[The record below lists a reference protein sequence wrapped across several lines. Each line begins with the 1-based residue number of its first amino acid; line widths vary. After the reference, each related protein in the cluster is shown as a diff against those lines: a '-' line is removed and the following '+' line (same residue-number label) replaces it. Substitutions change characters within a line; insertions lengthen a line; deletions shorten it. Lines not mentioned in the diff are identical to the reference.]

1 MEVMK
6 MTQAHQILFE
16 EISKLPL
23 EKLGKALSYVRYLGQ
38 EPEAE
43 LFLEPV
49 EEKELYEIL
58 AIEDGINSS
67 EMFAMIEG
75 LPDD

>member
-58 AIEDGINSS
+58 ATEDGINSS